1 MKHIIFDYLSWNASW
16 QLPESN
22 LVLLD
27 LILNK
32 LLQHIITI
40 ANCSVG
46 SRGNRMGNLITKL
59 DASKADFDQMKSLK
73 GDLVLQNIKV
83 C

>member
-1 MKHIIFDYLSWNASW
+1 
-16 QLPESN
+16 
-22 LVLLD
+22 
-27 LILNK
+27 
-32 LLQHIITI
+32 
-40 ANCSVG
+40 
-46 SRGNRMGNLITKL
+46 MGNLITKL